1 MSGVLPN
8 DLRLRVSLRTK
19 WVLFALLLGLGP
31 LVALA
36 LLSVR
41 IQRRGLEQ
49 AEREL
54 GVAVVDQAAEAV
66 ERSLDDAAEATHR
79 VGRLLTEGKI
89 TSEDARLELSQ
100 ETLARAVVLA
110 HVAIYTPEGKL
121 IDAITRAGEERKPEP
136 LAAVPEGLSEKEGRW
151 LAVEFEGGV
160 AELRYAEALVRGGT
174 RRGWVVGTLK
184 PRALDELLQ
193 DLSRRRYEQA
203 DRVVLVDA
211 ERRVIAGGA
220 PGSSLASK
228 DIFAALGARA
238 AVAQKLALT
247 SEYPGEQGPMVGTL
261 RTLPERGWMLV
272 TRRPE
277 AEAYRALGGA
287 QQASLIA
294 ALAVGALAAALGAF
308 FATRTTRPIRALV
321 GLTHAYAARRFGERA
336 EVQTGDELQAL
347 GESMSR
353 MADELQRS
361 DAELAKR
368 ARAQADLS
376 RFLPEAVAEAVA
388 SGFHHVALG
397 GERREISVLFADV
410 VAFTRF
416 AEEAPPE
423 RVSAFLN
430 ELFTILTEVIFRHG
444 GTVDKFLG
452 DSVMAI
458 FGAPTPQ
465 DDHAQRALL
474 VAEDMHR
481 FVSASAPAW
490 RESYGIDVQL
500 AIGVNSGE
508 AVVGNLG
515 SESRMEYTAIG
526 DTVNVA
532 ARLESV
538 ARPGQTLLTEAVTRR
553 CAGQGFSFTSLGQ
566 HPLRGK
572 SRAVEVFQLDA

>member
-1 MSGVLPN
+1 
-8 DLRLRVSLRTK
+8 
-19 WVLFALLLGLGP
+19 
-31 LVALA
+31 
-36 LLSVR
+36 
-41 IQRRGLEQ
+41 
-49 AEREL
+49 
-54 GVAVVDQAAEAV
+54 
-66 ERSLDDAAEATHR
+66 
-79 VGRLLTEGKI
+79 
-89 TSEDARLELSQ
+89 
-100 ETLARAVVLA
+100 
-110 HVAIYTPEGKL
+110 
-121 IDAITRAGEERKPEP
+121 
-136 LAAVPEGLSEKEGRW
+136 
-151 LAVEFEGGV
+151 
-160 AELRYAEALVRGGT
+160 
-174 RRGWVVGTLK
+174 
-184 PRALDELLQ
+184 
-193 DLSRRRYEQA
+193 
-203 DRVVLVDA
+203 
-211 ERRVIAGGA
+211 
-220 PGSSLASK
+220 
-228 DIFAALGARA
+228 
-238 AVAQKLALT
+238 
-247 SEYPGEQGPMVGTL
+247 
-261 RTLPERGWMLV
+261 
-272 TRRPE
+272 
-277 AEAYRALGGA
+277 
-287 QQASLIA
+287 
-294 ALAVGALAAALGAF
+294 
-308 FATRTTRPIRALV
+308 
-321 GLTHAYAARRFGERA
+321 
-336 EVQTGDELQAL
+336 
-347 GESMSR
+347 

-361 DAELAKR
+361 DAELARR

-452 DSVMAI
+452 DSVMAV

-474 VAEDMHR
+474 AAEDMHR

-553 CAGQGFSFTSLGQ
+553 CDGQGFSFTSLGQ